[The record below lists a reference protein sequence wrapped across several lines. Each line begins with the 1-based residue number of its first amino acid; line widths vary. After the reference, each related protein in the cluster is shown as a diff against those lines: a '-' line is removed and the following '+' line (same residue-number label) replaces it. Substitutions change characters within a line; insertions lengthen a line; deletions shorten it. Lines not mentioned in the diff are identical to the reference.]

1 MRIKGLTKAA
11 LITKIRLDC
20 PWEEPFMKHLIL
32 ITSPPASGK
41 TFIAK
46 KLAEALGECVYLDKD
61 SVIVL
66 SRRIF
71 EVAGEPFDRSSDFF
85 ERNVRDY
92 EYEAIMAIALEALDY
107 SSHVLVNAP
116 FNRELRDEEY
126 LRRLR
131 ETLAGKGAKLTVVWV
146 HTDIEVCHQR
156 MIARGSERDTWK
168 LRNWEEYVASRSFE
182 PPALEGL
189 RIIDN
194 STDNS
199 YRAGLQTLL
208 EELE

>member
-1 MRIKGLTKAA
+1 M
-11 LITKIRLDC
+11 
-20 PWEEPFMKHLIL
+20 
-32 ITSPPASGK
+32 TSPPASGK

-85 ERNVRDY
+85 LSANVRDY

-126 LRRLR
+126 LRRL
-131 ETLAGKGAKLTVVWV
+131 
-146 HTDIEVCHQR
+146 
-156 MIARGSERDTWK
+156 ARKPWPGRGQS
-168 LRNWEEYVASRSFE
+168 
-182 PPALEGL
+182 
-189 RIIDN
+189 
-194 STDNS
+194 
-199 YRAGLQTLL
+199 
-208 EELE
+208 

>member
-1 MRIKGLTKAA
+1 
-11 LITKIRLDC
+11 
-20 PWEEPFMKHLIL
+20 MKHLIL

-41 TFIAK
+41 TFVAK

-85 ERNVRDY
+85 EREVRDY
-92 EYEAIMAIALEALDY
+92 EYEAIMAIALEAQDY

-116 FNRELRDEEY
+116 FSRELRDEEY

-131 ETLAGKGAKLTVVWV
+131 ETLDGKGARLTVVWV
-146 HTDIEVCHQR
+146 HTDIEVCRQR
-156 MIARGSERDTWK
+156 MIARDSERDTWK
-168 LRNWEEYVASRSFE
+168 LQHWEEYVAGRNFE

-189 RIIDN
+189 FIIDN
-194 STDNS
+194 STDDS
-199 YRAGLQTLL
+199 YRAGLQALL
-208 EELE
+208 KELS